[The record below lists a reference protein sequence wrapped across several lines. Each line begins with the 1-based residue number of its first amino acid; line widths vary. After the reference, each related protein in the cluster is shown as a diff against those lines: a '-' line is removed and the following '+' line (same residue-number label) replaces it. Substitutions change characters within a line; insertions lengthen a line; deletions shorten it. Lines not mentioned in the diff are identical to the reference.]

1 MRITCVVLVGVSS
14 ARWVPAWDMSPPDET
29 FILNEPHIVPQTSK
43 PAMVRT
49 EAPRAVVAST
59 VAPTSTSITAQHT
72 QPAKPRYE
80 IRQPYVLELQPFVEI
95 GIRAVRPGPP
105 RVPPPGHTT
114 VCPSDRAYCID
125 YKASDNGTCM
135 YPDPLEIKRCY
146 DSSCI
151 NSAWNALVYRTHGEN
166 SYCKDFM
173 TPAGRVCQWADNQAC
188 TCNTKSIT
196 YYDAE
201 FIPPGEDIPQG
212 FSQVYPCTYPLDVIR
227 RAAEDAARRARD
239 RKKNRN
245 GRRRG
250 RKSNDESSTGDDDN
264 DDDDRRRGL
273 HQRDDDESVNGA
285 LLQPTWSL
293 MSLATM
299 IVLLLLSL

>member
-1 MRITCVVLVGVSS
+1 MRVYALCVSVCS
-14 ARWVPAWDMSPPDET
+14 ARWVPAWDMGRPDESYS
-29 FILNEPHIVPQTSK
+29 LNESPTVGSPTQPPLSRTETTKNKNTLTSATMTPEPQTSTRPK
-43 PAMVRT
+43 
-49 EAPRAVVAST
+49 
-59 VAPTSTSITAQHT
+59 
-72 QPAKPRYE
+72 YE
-80 IRQPYVLELQPFVEI
+80 MKQPYVLELQPFVEI

-105 RVPPPGHTT
+105 RIPPPGHTP

-146 DSSCI
+146 DNSCI

-188 TCNTKSIT
+188 TCNAKSIT

-201 FIPPGEDIPQG
+201 FIPPGESIPEG

-227 RAAEDAARRARD
+227 RAAEDAARKSRD
-239 RKKNRN
+239 RRK
-245 GRRRG
+245 GRSQKRRG
-250 RKSNDESSTGDDDN
+250 RKSKDESSEDEDESA
-264 DDDDRRRGL
+264 DDRRRGL
-273 HQRDDDESVNGA
+273 HQRDDDESVNSTQG
-285 LLQPTWSL
+285 LSTGSL
-293 MSLATM
+293 MSVVTM
-299 IVLLLLSL
+299 FVVLLWSF

>member
-1 MRITCVVLVGVSS
+1 MRSYIHLLLLVSGGW
-14 ARWVPAWDMSPPDET
+14 ARWVPAWDMGPLDNA
-29 FILNEPHIVPQTSK
+29 LVQTESTTLK
-43 PAMVRT
+43 PLVVQT
-49 EAPRAVVAST
+49 EAPQVVVERTNTLPPAR
-59 VAPTSTSITAQHT
+59 VAT
-72 QPAKPRYE
+72 QPPAPKYE
-80 IRQPYVLELQPFVEI
+80 VRQPYVLELQPFVEI

-105 RVPPPGHTT
+105 RIPSPGHTP

-151 NSAWNALVYRTHGEN
+151 NSPWNALVFRTHGEN

-188 TCNTKSIT
+188 TCNTKSIM

-201 FIPPGEDIPQG
+201 FIPPGETIPPG

-227 RAAEDAARRARD
+227 RAAQEAARKARD
-239 RKKNRN
+239 RKKGRDQK
-245 GRRRG
+245 RRRG
-250 RKSNDESSTGDDDN
+250 RKAIDDSEDSDDEDN
-264 DDDDRRRGL
+264 GDRRRGMN
-273 HQRDDDESVNGA
+273 QREGDDDESMNAAQMHSPGKIV
-285 LLQPTWSL
+285 SL
-293 MSLATM
+293 VTL
-299 IVLLLLSL
+299 IVVLILSF